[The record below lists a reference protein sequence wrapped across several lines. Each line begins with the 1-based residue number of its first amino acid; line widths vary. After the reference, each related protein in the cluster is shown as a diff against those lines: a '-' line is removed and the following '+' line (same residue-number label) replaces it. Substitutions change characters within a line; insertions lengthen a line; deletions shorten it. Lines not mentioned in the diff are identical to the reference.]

1 MINFDLQTSERINDS
16 TVNGKRQA
24 VNGKRQAVNG
34 KPKAIYGANR
44 VRFQACFSF

>member
-16 TVNGKRQA
+16 T